1 MERVFAITAVAVLA
15 FAASAEEQRQ
25 LGAHEHGH
33 GHLNIAIE
41 AKSVAFELEVPGMDI
56 VGFEH
61 EPSTPEQRAAVAQ
74 AKATLAGGLALF
86 KVPQAAGCSLNRVK
100 VTANEHDRDDLK
112 PGPQPAAPA
121 PSADEHSEF
130 HAQYSLDCR
139 TLSKLTAIEFPYFT
153 AFPNTQELEV
163 NIITPKG
170 QNSYKVSREKP
181 TLELT
186 GMI

>member
-74 AKATLAGGLALF
+74 AKATLAGGL
-86 KVPQAAGCSLNRVK
+86 PCSRCRRLR
-100 VTANEHDRDDLK
+100 
-112 PGPQPAAPA
+112 GAP
-121 PSADEHSEF
+121 
-130 HAQYSLDCR
+130 
-139 TLSKLTAIEFPYFT
+139 
-153 AFPNTQELEV
+153 
-163 NIITPKG
+163 
-170 QNSYKVSREKP
+170 
-181 TLELT
+181 
-186 GMI
+186 